1 MTIDVDALRAEHESV
16 FGESACPQWAIDS
29 LTAYSIAGIPP
40 GDCLMAFLENDL
52 MGACQRADI
61 ETGRRIAAIAG
72 HQSVIP
78 SAGAD
83 VSSASTS
90 SSNVVVMRAI
100 YRAISSRC

>member
-72 HQSVIP
+72 YIYNHVPSVAHGSYELVQEWI
-78 SAGAD
+78 
-83 VSSASTS
+83 T
-90 SSNVVVMRAI
+90 MHRARRI
-100 YRAISSRC
+100 AEQ